1 MILAESDE
9 GHGAATCSPPTEN
22 VTAKAKEILSKGPAI
37 VVADLEAK
45 DLLGVA
51 DLPGAKQSIIFNI
64 RLSDD

>member
-1 MILAESDE
+1 M
-9 GHGAATCSPPTEN
+9 
-22 VTAKAKEILSKGPAI
+22 SKGPAI

-64 RLSDD
+64 RLSDDQLRGAQCPFNIFHVGQGRA